1 MGPQTKGALYG
12 LTAALLFGVSAPLAK
27 LFLSEVS
34 PVLLAGLLYA
44 GAGLGLAVY
53 DWGRTRVRS
62 GAFGEVP
69 LRRADCPLVI
79 GIVGLGGILGPIL
92 MLSGLQRLS
101 GVFGSLLLNLEA
113 PFTVLVAVGWF
124 NEYLTRRE
132 ALGAVIMLFGA
143 GLVGYAP
150 FEPIG
155 DVLGVLELSG
165 ATVCWALDNNLTQR
179 LSSLR
184 DPLAVMKV
192 KTLSAGSV
200 MLGVALLSHDRW
212 PAAMTVATLMG
223 LGVVSYGVS
232 LVLDAYAL
240 RSVGAAREAAYFAT
254 APFAG
259 AVFSIPLLGEPWG
272 LRETVIGLLMIMG
285 ILLLQGARHGHLH
298 THADTEHD
306 HLHCHTDPHHDHH
319 ETFVEDTHAHQHRH
333 QPITH
338 EHAHVSDLHHRH
350 PHA

>member
-1 MGPQTKGALYG
+1 M
-12 LTAALLFGVSAPLAK
+12 
-27 LFLSEVS
+27 
-34 PVLLAGLLYA
+34 
-44 GAGLGLAVY
+44 
-53 DWGRTRVRS
+53 
-62 GAFGEVP
+62 
-69 LRRADCPLVI
+69 
-79 GIVGLGGILGPIL
+79 
-92 MLSGLQRLS
+92 
-101 GVFGSLLLNLEA
+101 FGSLLLNLEA

-319 ETFVEDTHAHQHRH
+319 ETFVAGAHAHPHRH
-333 QPITH
+333 RPITH
-338 EHAHVSDLHHRH
+338 DHAHVSDLHHRH
-350 PHA
+350 PHT